1 MAQSGPS
8 HALKTSLPETYAAVN
23 AQQPP
28 PSYKYPTQEEQDKY
42 LEGRPGATQQH
53 LEVALEHAQQIQTQ
67 KDAED
72 VILNRI
78 LELLELPSSPTAD
91 PAAPSQEDT
100 IKFKYALAPFRPSDY
115 DNLILERNFEDSC
128 GIASKTEAQEAG
140 FNLNTAP
147 KEADQGGR
155 GRSVDIVSE
164 DRVEKW
170 CSDACAERA
179 LWIRVQLSEK
189 PVWERRAGDT
199 RGTAILLLE
208 EARAKRLKAPAP
220 TSSVSS
226 VVDDLQSMG
235 LGNRDRSREL
245 AMERG
250 DTSTIRP
257 DGRVNVNIRENQ
269 RSSHQ
274 APGAPQMRPE
284 DASGGAIEGYVPRE
298 QQRMDQDGDIDL
310 LDQI

>member
-1 MAQSGPS
+1 MAQQGPG
-8 HALKTSLPETYAAVN
+8 HTLKTSLPETYAAIN

-28 PSYKYPTQEEQDKY
+28 PSYLYPSQEEQDKY

-91 PAAPSQEDT
+91 PATPSQEDT
-100 IKFKYALAPFRPSDY
+100 HRKKNGPQGGFQFKY
-115 DNLILERNFEDSC
+115 
-128 GIASKTEAQEAG
+128 G
-140 FNLNTAP
+140 P
-147 KEADQGGR
+147 KGSGPGGR

-199 RGTAILLLE
+199 RGTTILLLE
-208 EARAKRLKAPAP
+208 EARAKRLKAPAA

-245 AMERG
+245 ALERG
-250 DTSTIRP
+250 DTSLIRP
-257 DGRVNVNIRENQ
+257 DGRVNVDIRENQ
-269 RSSHQ
+269 RGPQ
-274 APGAPQMRPE
+274 QVADAPQMRPE
-284 DASGGAIEGYVPRE
+284 DANGGSIEGYVPRE
-298 QQRMDQDGDIDL
+298 RRDVDQDGDIDL